1 MKTTVAEGYRYPF
14 AYVAF
19 GGTRTHWWTLFLK
32 KGFYHCALLLGNGRE
47 WVLIDPLVHFTDMI
61 VLKNVKI
68 RDVMADKGYRLVRT
82 TPCVPPI
89 RSALFRPVTCV
100 ETVKRFLGI
109 YQPKIW
115 TPYQLFKFLFL
126 KKENNP

>member
-1 MKTTVAEGYRYPF
+1 MKTTLAEGYRYPF

-19 GGTRTHWWTLFLK
+19 GGTRTHWWTRFLK

-47 WVLIDPLVHFTDMI
+47 WILIDPLVHFTDMI

-68 RDVMADKGYRLVRT
+68 REVMADKGYRLVRT
-82 TPCVPPI
+82 TPVVPPI
-89 RSALFRPVTCV
+89 RSAVLRPATCV

-109 YQPKIW
+109 NQPKIW